1 MDIQK
6 KRKVSKISLRS
17 FFSSLPLFLFVF
29 LLAGCSYQGTNRAL
43 VEDDFRSV
51 RADMT
56 TTIIER
62 KLGKPDRIIKDK
74 EEIDNLAFEDSESSD
89 SWSSEDPF
97 IFIKFYGSKKKM
109 SDYYDLGKEKG
120 YDICYEYNFK
130 YDKKQIDVDQW
141 HIYFVD
147 DKVVWMWFP

>member
-6 KRKVSKISLRS
+6 KRKVSLRS
-17 FFSSLPLFLFVF
+17 FFSSLPLFLLVF

-43 VEDDFRSV
+43 VEDDFRNV

-56 TTIIER
+56 TKRIER

-74 EEIDNLAFEDSESSD
+74 EEIDDLRSEDLESSD
-89 SWSSEDPF
+89 SWSSEDPS
-97 IFIKFYGSKKKM
+97 IYTKFYGSEKKM
-109 SDYYDLGKEKG
+109 KDYLVLGRKSG
-120 YDICYEYNFK
+120 YDICYEYNYK

-147 DKVVWMWFP
+147 DKVAWMSFP

>member
-6 KRKVSKISLRS
+6 KRKVSKIFLRS
-17 FFSSLPLFLFVF
+17 ILSRLSLFLFVF
-29 LLAGCSYQGTNRAL
+29 LLAGCSYQGKNRAL

-56 TTIIER
+56 TKIIER

-74 EEIDNLAFEDSESSD
+74 EEIDDLAFEDSESAD
-89 SWSSEDPF
+89 NWSTEDPS
-97 IFIKFYGSKKKM
+97 IFIKFYGSEEKM
-109 SDYYDLGKEKG
+109 SDYYDLGRKSG

-130 YDKKQIDVDQW
+130 YDKKQIDVNQW
-141 HIYFVD
+141 HIYFID
-147 DKVVWMWFP
+147 DKVIWMRFP